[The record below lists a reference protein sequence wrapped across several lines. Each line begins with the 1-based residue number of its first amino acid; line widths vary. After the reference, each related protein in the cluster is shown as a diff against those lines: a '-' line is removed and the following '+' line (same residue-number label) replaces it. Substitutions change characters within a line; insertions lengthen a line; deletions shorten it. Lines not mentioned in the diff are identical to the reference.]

1 MVPPFRGAGPLSE
14 DNRDGPVQDL
24 RPTLAV
30 HALSVAHF
38 ESTPHGPSMI
48 RLLILALSLLAALSV
63 AQIIEQ
69 PLGHNALWD
78 GAHSYKIIS
87 STRTKIDRGHE
98 VWNVIFLAIQVL

>member
-1 MVPPFRGAGPLSE
+1 MSE

-30 HALSVAHF
+30 HAVCVVHF
-38 ESTPHGPSMI
+38 ESTPNGPSMI
-48 RLLILALSLLAALSV
+48 RSLILALSLLAALSV

-78 GAHSYKIIS
+78 GEHSYKIIS